1 METKSTL
8 PGGFRLSVTASV
20 AHFDPRTPEAFS
32 ASVQAPQAPT
42 KPVVKAP
49 AKAKAKPKAQVRLA
63 DGVFFKCSVS
73 V

>member
-49 AKAKAKPKAQVRLA
+49 AKPKAQVRLA
-63 DGVFFKCSVS
+63 DGVFFKCPVS